1 MKTIIL
7 SVIVCGEEGI
17 LMNIFKSK
25 WFSKWAEKEGLTDN
39 ALQDAILEMEG
50 GLVDGE
56 LGGHVYKKRAAI
68 HDQGKRGGLRTIVA
82 FKMGDKSFFMFGF
95 AKNQRENISAKE
107 LKALK
112 LMAKELLGYSNLQLN
127 KAVKSG
133 ELIKVKKL

>member
-7 SVIVCGEEGI
+7 SVIVCYEEGI
-17 LMNIFKSK
+17 VMNIFKSK

-39 ALQDAILEMEG
+39 ALQEAILEMKD
-50 GLVDGE
+50 GLNDGE
-56 LGGHVYKKRAAI
+56 LGGNVYKKRAAI
-68 HDQGKRGGLRTIVA
+68 QGQGKRGGLRTIVA
-82 FKMGDKSFFMFGF
+82 FKVGDKSFFIFGF

-127 KAVKSG
+127 KAIKSG
-133 ELIKVKKL
+133 ELIEVNK

>member
-1 MKTIIL
+1 MKSITL
-7 SVIVCGEEGI
+7 SVIVCNEEGI

-25 WFSKWAEKEGLTDN
+25 WFNKWAEKEGLTDN
-39 ALQDAILEMEG
+39 ALLEAILEMEG

-68 HDQGKRGGLRTIVA
+68 QGQGKRGGLRTIVA
-82 FKMGDKSFFMFGF
+82 FKMDDKSFFMFGF
-95 AKNQRENISAKE
+95 AKNQRDNISAKE

-112 LMAKELLGYSNLQLN
+112 LMAKALLGYSNLQLN
-127 KAVKSG
+127 KVVKSG

>member
-1 MKTIIL
+1 MKTITL
-7 SVIVCGEEGI
+7 SVIVCSEEGI

-39 ALQDAILEMEG
+39 ALQEAILEMEG

-68 HDQGKRGGLRTIVA
+68 QGQGKRGGLRTIVA
-82 FKMGDKSFFMFGF
+82 FKMGGKSFFMFGF

-112 LMAKELLGYSNLQLN
+112 FMAKELLGYSNLQLS